1 MAILQPGFVTKLG
14 GGWGRTYILHI
25 LPSVPLPSPCTFANL
40 IKYEICISDS
50 IREWYGSFKQKHRF
64 IFSHL
69 FSLDR
74 MCMQGIP
81 DLAAIILVLKLF
93 TLCCDKE
100 MFYEM

>member
-50 IREWYGSFKQKHRF
+50 IREWYGSFKQSQVH
-64 IFSHL
+64 IQPPLLSG
-69 FSLDR
+69 

-93 TLCCDKE
+93 TLCSDKE